1 MCGMAPGEKLATV
14 RAAMRAIVLL
24 AIAFSALAV
33 ACSPRIGDGCSSAAN
48 CSVNGD
54 RFCDITQPSGA
65 CIVFDCQPDQCPDNT
80 VCVRFNP
87 AEPRLSV
94 VACMRPCTSNGD
106 CRANYQCI
114 DAMTFED
121 GLYAEVVDTSPR
133 RFCAADR

>member
-1 MCGMAPGEKLATV
+1 
-14 RAAMRAIVLL
+14 MRAIVLL

-54 RFCDITQPSGA
+54 RLCDTTQPSGA

-94 VACMRPCTSNGD
+94 VACMRPCESDGD
-106 CRANYQCI
+106 CRSNYHCI
-114 DAMTFED
+114 DWQTYED
-121 GLYAEVVDTSPR
+121 GLYAEVIDVNSQR